1 MDDWREMMAL
11 LRAQLTVH
19 HLALRALVQSHPD
32 PAAILAEWRRIR
44 ADAVAAAYTLTSD
57 ERASA
62 WLGERVHAFAE
73 DWTAELVDA
82 ATARNPDGVEFDSAV
97 TGPALPDHPP
107 LDAPPA
113 TRDALPPAASSPGG

>member
-1 MDDWREMMAL
+1 MDDWREMLAL
-11 LRAQLTVH
+11 LRAQVTVH

-44 ADAVAAAYTLTSD
+44 ADAVAAAYVLPSD

-73 DWTAELVDA
+73 DWTAELVEQV
-82 ATARNPDGVEFDSAV
+82 TARRADGLD
-97 TGPALPDHPP
+97 
-107 LDAPPA
+107 LDAGSGSDG
-113 TRDALPPAASSPGG
+113 DAGLDGHVIR